1 MSLKKHAKKVIQ
13 IFGKTPHCRKKNV
26 YLQPIIDTSSTMKQ
40 DFITVKTF
48 AYPGDV
54 PVVQS
59 YMAMCGIE
67 TYMKNFT
74 ANRLAYPLGGIE
86 MQVKTEDFERA
97 KQALIDGGF
106 SKPEDFE

>member
-1 MSLKKHAKKVIQ
+1 MYIYNR
-13 IFGKTPHCRKKNV
+13 IT
-26 YLQPIIDTSSTMKQ
+26 DTSSIMKQ

-67 TYMKNFT
+67 TYMKNLT
-74 ANRLAYPLGGIE
+74 SNRLAYTIGNIE
-86 MQVKTEDFERA
+86 MQVKVEDFERA

-106 SKPEDFE
+106 SKPEDF